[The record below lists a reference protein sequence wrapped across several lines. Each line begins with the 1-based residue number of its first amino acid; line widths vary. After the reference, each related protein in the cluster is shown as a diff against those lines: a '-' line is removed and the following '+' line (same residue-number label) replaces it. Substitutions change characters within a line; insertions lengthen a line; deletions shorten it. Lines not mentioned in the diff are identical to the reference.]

1 MVGLRCCHTTL
12 SLRSPESQPT
22 TRPIKSF
29 TKSSNI
35 PPRSN
40 RQAVSVDFALSVNG
54 VGKYG
59 KTKERDYSKE
69 WRLMNGNSWSKTVI
83 FLDASAAKIISY
95 YPPGKV
101 EGKKLIRED
110 VSGAAK
116 GQSAAEIR
124 WKFAIWSEREDLEP
138 ADFVFNGSYIKFYFL
153 MTLKYS

>member
-1 MVGLRCCHTTL
+1 
-12 SLRSPESQPT
+12 
-22 TRPIKSF
+22 
-29 TKSSNI
+29 
-35 PPRSN
+35 
-40 RQAVSVDFALSVNG
+40 
-54 VGKYG
+54 
-59 KTKERDYSKE
+59 
-69 WRLMNGNSWSKTVI
+69 MNGNSWSKTVI

-138 ADFVFNGSYIKFYFL
+138 ADYVFNGSYIKFSFL